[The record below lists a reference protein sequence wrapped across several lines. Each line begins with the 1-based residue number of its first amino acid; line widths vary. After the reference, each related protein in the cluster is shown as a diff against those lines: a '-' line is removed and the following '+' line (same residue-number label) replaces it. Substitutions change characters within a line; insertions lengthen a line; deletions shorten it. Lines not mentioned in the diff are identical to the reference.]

1 MIRYMART
9 DFSSLDCSVAQC
21 LASVGDTW
29 SFLIIRD
36 AMFGVRRFSD
46 FERSLNIAKNILR
59 NRLASLV
66 EEDILE
72 KVDVGEHGPR
82 YEYVLSEKG
91 RDLFPVIIALRQWA
105 DRWVDPT
112 ERQALVMK
120 DKAKGEPIPYMA
132 VRDTEGNAL
141 DLSSVTAELPADM
154 MTMLRS
160 RLDKKG

>member
-1 MIRYMART
+1 MLRYMART

-46 FERSLNIAKNILR
+46 FERSLDIAKNILR

-66 EEDILE
+66 EQDILV

-82 YEYVLSEKG
+82 FEYELTEKG
-91 RDLFPVIIALRQWA
+91 RDLFPVMIALRQWA

-112 ERQALVMK
+112 ERQILVMK

-132 VRDTEGNAL
+132 VRDTEGSPL
-141 DLSSVTAELPADM
+141 DLSSVTADLPDDM
-154 MTMLRS
+154 MAILMS